1 MILYASF
8 IRENVLVTEFMQL
21 ITVEKADA
29 SSLLS
34 ILLSHL
40 QSVCVDLQRISGIS
54 TDGARVMM
62 GSTAGLVVRLRQ
74 KIPHLVSVHCIAH
87 RLVSSAVTFSARYA
101 ISFEPVFNFLSL
113 MCSTCR
119 EALAAKDAAEELPVF
134 DMVDDLI
141 RTVADLLG
149 RSGPRHA
156 RFMDLQEVITETSL
170 EVQGIHSVRWLSR
183 GDAVHRLVAVL
194 PAVIVL
200 LKELN
205 SKMYKLASS
214 YRFHFFLYFLADV
227 LEQLNILN
235 KTFQQKQLD
244 LVSLHA
250 QIKRTTH
257 HIESR
262 YVDCGDDFGGGM
274 SQWLSPFLERHGP
287 GCSREVKVEG
297 VDSDGRPSSITF
309 TLHDEPVDSY
319 SGPEDHDGCIKLCT
333 EFAER
338 IVANLEGRLGD
349 LDSLSGVRLFT
360 PDAWPQSKS
369 EWNARCQ
376 EWLQSLVTMFKAQD
390 REEILPGINKRQAG
404 KELRLFCSVLAR
416 ATKEAVIPLSTV
428 ECERGFTRQNVIKTW
443 RRGGIK
449 DARLGDLMCLSL
461 MQYEPNYD
469 EVAEI
474 WRSYRKRKPFSNAP
488 ICTPTPGENKKGK
501 HEEPV
506 DVDDEEEP
514 VGDAGG
520 SSNDEDEMSS

>member
-1 MILYASF
+1 M
-8 IRENVLVTEFMQL
+8 
-21 ITVEKADA
+21 
-29 SSLLS
+29 
-34 ILLSHL
+34 
-40 QSVCVDLQRISGIS
+40 
-54 TDGARVMM
+54 
-62 GSTAGLVVRLRQ
+62 AGLAEGVGCDDDAGSDDELDGLEEARTGLDMLLRSLAPGVLAPRLPTA
-74 KIPHLVSVHCIAH
+74 KPALVERVHRDHPPVSSSSDSIRGRGATDVQTQAFRKHAGTTKH
-87 RLVSSAVTFSARYA
+87 RLAMEKQEALLNAASKQPRIDQHRAAIDAEKNRVVALLDSMLFVSSCDAPMGTWVKLVQYLARKGVQGY
-101 ISFEPVFNFLSL
+101 PKKGYG
-113 MCSTCR
+113 TYYTT

-141 RTVADLLG
+141 RAVADLLG

-183 GDAVHRLVAVL
+183 GDAVRRLVAVL

-250 QIKRTTH
+250 QIKRTTR

-262 YVDCGDDFGGGM
+262 YVDCGDDFGSGM
-274 SQWLSPFLERHGP
+274 SQWLSPFLLRHGP

-319 SGPEDHDGCIKLCT
+319 SGPEDHDGCIQLCT

-369 EWNARCQ
+369 ERNARCL

-390 REEILPGINKRQAG
+390 RE
-404 KELRLFCSVLAR
+404 
-416 ATKEAVIPLSTV
+416 
-428 ECERGFTRQNVIKTW
+428 
-443 RRGGIK
+443 
-449 DARLGDLMCLSL
+449 
-461 MQYEPNYD
+461 
-469 EVAEI
+469 
-474 WRSYRKRKPFSNAP
+474 
-488 ICTPTPGENKKGK
+488 NKKGK
-501 HEEPV
+501 HEEEPVDVDDEEEPV

-520 SSNDEDEMSS
+520 SSSDEDEMSS

>member
-1 MILYASF
+1 M
-8 IRENVLVTEFMQL
+8 
-21 ITVEKADA
+21 
-29 SSLLS
+29 
-34 ILLSHL
+34 
-40 QSVCVDLQRISGIS
+40 
-54 TDGARVMM
+54 
-62 GSTAGLVVRLRQ
+62 AGLAEGVACDDDAGMDSSDDELDGLEEARTGLDMLLRSLAPGVLAPRPPTA
-74 KIPHLVSVHCIAH
+74 KPALDERVHRDHPPVSSSPDSIRRRGATDVQRQAFRKHAGTTKH
-87 RLVSSAVTFSARYA
+87 RLAMDKQEALLNAASKQPRIDQHRAAVDAEKNRVVALLDSMLFVSSCDAPMGTWVKLVQYLARKGVQGFPKKGYGTYYT
-101 ISFEPVFNFLSL
+101 S
-113 MCSTCR
+113 

-141 RTVADLLG
+141 RAVADLLG

-156 RFMDLQEVITETSL
+156 RFMDMQEVITETSL

-183 GDAVHRLVAVL
+183 GDAVHRLVAVF

-235 KTFQQKQLD
+235 KTFQQK
-244 LVSLHA
+244 

-309 TLHDEPVDSY
+309 TLHNEPVDSY

-369 EWNARCQ
+369 ERNARCQ

-390 REEILPGINKRQAG
+390 RINKRQAG
-404 KELRLFCSVLAR
+404 KELRLFC
-416 ATKEAVIPLSTV
+416 
-428 ECERGFTRQNVIKTW
+428 
-443 RRGGIK
+443 
-449 DARLGDLMCLSL
+449 
-461 MQYEPNYD
+461 
-469 EVAEI
+469 
-474 WRSYRKRKPFSNAP
+474 
-488 ICTPTPGENKKGK
+488 ENKKGK

-514 VGDAGG
+514 VGDARG

>member
-1 MILYASF
+1 MF
-8 IRENVLVTEFMQL
+8 NP
-21 ITVEKADA
+21 KP
-29 SSLLS
+29 SSHLLS
-34 ILLSHL
+34 WVS
-40 QSVCVDLQRISGIS
+40 
-54 TDGARVMM
+54 
-62 GSTAGLVVRLRQ
+62 LR
-74 KIPHLVSVHCIAH
+74 A
-87 RLVSSAVTFSARYA
+87 ARYA

-149 RSGPRHA
+149 RSGLRHA

-235 KTFQQKQLD
+235 KTFQHKQLD

-297 VDSDGRPSSITF
+297 VDSDGQPSSITF

-319 SGPEDHDGCIKLCT
+319 SSPEDHDGCIKLCT

-349 LDSLSGVRLFT
+349 LDSLSGVHLFT

-369 EWNARCQ
+369 ERNARCQ

-390 REEILPGINKRQAG
+390 REEILPG
-404 KELRLFCSVLAR
+404 
-416 ATKEAVIPLSTV
+416 
-428 ECERGFTRQNVIKTW
+428 
-443 RRGGIK
+443 
-449 DARLGDLMCLSL
+449 SL
-461 MQYEPNYD
+461 
-469 EVAEI
+469 
-474 WRSYRKRKPFSNAP
+474 
-488 ICTPTPGENKKGK
+488 
-501 HEEPV
+501 
-506 DVDDEEEP
+506 
-514 VGDAGG
+514 
-520 SSNDEDEMSS
+520 

>member
-1 MILYASF
+1 MAGLAEGLACDDDAGMDSSDDEPDGLEEAKTGLDMLLRSLGPGVLAPRPPTAKPAPVERVNHDHPPVSSSPDS
-8 IRENVLVTEFMQL
+8 IRSDPAAPAAVSDTVVVESYNEVLCPAQL
-21 ITVEKADA
+21 QAEAVDAELGKAIFQHRRRATCREQHIPSSIIGRGATDVQTQAFRKHAGTTKHKLAMEKQEALLNATSKQPRIDQHRAAVDA
-29 SSLLS
+29 EKN
-34 ILLSHL
+34 
-40 QSVCVDLQRISGIS
+40 
-54 TDGARVMM
+54 RVMALLDSM
-62 GSTAGLVVRLRQ
+62 LFVRL
-74 KIPHLVSVHCIAH
+74 
-87 RLVSSAVTFSARYA
+87 
-101 ISFEPVFNFLSL
+101 
-113 MCSTCR
+113 R

-141 RTVADLLG
+141 RAVADLLG

-170 EVQGIHSVRWLSR
+170 KVQGIHSVWWLSW
-183 GDAVHRLVAVL
+183 GDAVRRLVAVL

-205 SKMYKLASS
+205 SKMYALASS

-235 KTFQQKQLD
+235 KTFQQRQLD

-250 QIKRTTH
+250 QIKRTTR

-262 YVDCGDDFGGGM
+262 YVDCGDDFGGGS

-297 VDSDGRPSSITF
+297 VDSDGRPSSFTF

-319 SGPEDHDGCIKLCT
+319 SGPEDHDGCIQLCT

-338 IVANLEGRLGD
+338 IMANLEGRLGD

-369 EWNARCQ
+369 ERNARCQ
-376 EWLQSLVTMFKAQD
+376 EWLHSLVTMFKAQD
-390 REEILPGINKRQAG
+390 REEILPG
-404 KELRLFCSVLAR
+404 
-416 ATKEAVIPLSTV
+416 
-428 ECERGFTRQNVIKTW
+428 
-443 RRGGIK
+443 
-449 DARLGDLMCLSL
+449 D
-461 MQYEPNYD
+461 
-469 EVAEI
+469 
-474 WRSYRKRKPFSNAP
+474 
-488 ICTPTPGENKKGK
+488 NKKGK
-501 HEEPV
+501 HDEPV
-506 DVDDEEEP
+506 DVDDEEP

-520 SSNDEDEMSS
+520 SSSDEDDEMSS

>member
-1 MILYASF
+1 MAGLAEGVGCDDDAGSDDELDGLEEARTGLDMLLRSLAPGVLAPRLPTAKPALVERVHRDHPPVSSSSDS
-8 IRENVLVTEFMQL
+8 IRGEPAAPAAVSDTVVLDSPTTKSTGPRNFKLKQSTL
-21 ITVEKADA
+21 SWAKPSSSTAVEQPVANNTAPLPSLVIDISEAIEAVYADA
-29 SSLLS
+29 LLKYK
-34 ILLSHL
+34 
-40 QSVCVDLQRISGIS
+40 
-54 TDGARVMM
+54 T
-62 GSTAGLVVRLRQ
+62 
-74 KIPHLVSVHCIAH
+74 KW
-87 RLVSSAVTFSARYA
+87 
-101 ISFEPVFNFLSL
+101 
-113 MCSTCR
+113 

-141 RTVADLLG
+141 RAVADLLG

-170 EVQGIHSVRWLSR
+170 E
-183 GDAVHRLVAVL
+183 
-194 PAVIVL
+194 
-200 LKELN
+200 
-205 SKMYKLASS
+205 
-214 YRFHFFLYFLADV
+214 
-227 LEQLNILN
+227 
-235 KTFQQKQLD
+235 LD

-250 QIKRTTH
+250 QIKRTTR

-274 SQWLSPFLERHGP
+274 SQWLSPFLLRHGP

-319 SGPEDHDGCIKLCT
+319 SGPEDHDGCIQLCT

-369 EWNARCQ
+369 ERNARCL

-390 REEILPGINKRQAG
+390 RE
-404 KELRLFCSVLAR
+404 
-416 ATKEAVIPLSTV
+416 
-428 ECERGFTRQNVIKTW
+428 
-443 RRGGIK
+443 
-449 DARLGDLMCLSL
+449 
-461 MQYEPNYD
+461 
-469 EVAEI
+469 
-474 WRSYRKRKPFSNAP
+474 
-488 ICTPTPGENKKGK
+488 NKKGK
-501 HEEPV
+501 HEEEPVDVDDEEEPV

-520 SSNDEDEMSS
+520 SSSDEDEMSS

>member
-1 MILYASF
+1 M
-8 IRENVLVTEFMQL
+8 
-21 ITVEKADA
+21 
-29 SSLLS
+29 
-34 ILLSHL
+34 
-40 QSVCVDLQRISGIS
+40 
-54 TDGARVMM
+54 
-62 GSTAGLVVRLRQ
+62 AGLAEGVGCDDDAGSDDELDGLEEARTGLDMLLRSLAPGVLAPRLPTA
-74 KIPHLVSVHCIAH
+74 KPALVERVHRDHPPVSSSSDSIRGRGATDVQTQAFRKHAGTTKH
-87 RLVSSAVTFSARYA
+87 RLAMEKQEALLNAASKQPRIDQHRAAIDAEKNRVVALLDSMLFVSSCDAPMGTWVKLVQYLARKGVQGY
-101 ISFEPVFNFLSL
+101 PKKGYG
-113 MCSTCR
+113 TYYTT

-141 RTVADLLG
+141 RAVADLLG

-183 GDAVHRLVAVL
+183 GDAVRRLVAVL

-250 QIKRTTH
+250 QIKRTTR

-274 SQWLSPFLERHGP
+274 SQWLSPFLLRHGP

-319 SGPEDHDGCIKLCT
+319 SGPEDHDGCIQLCT

-369 EWNARCQ
+369 ERNARCL
-376 EWLQSLVTMFKAQD
+376 EWLQSLVTIPAPPSFSHPSTQPD
-390 REEILPGINKRQAG
+390 PSQHLN
-404 KELRLFCSVLAR
+404 
-416 ATKEAVIPLSTV
+416 ATCMPLNSH
-428 ECERGFTRQNVIKTW
+428 
-443 RRGGIK
+443 
-449 DARLGDLMCLSL
+449 
-461 MQYEPNYD
+461 
-469 EVAEI
+469 
-474 WRSYRKRKPFSNAP
+474 
-488 ICTPTPGENKKGK
+488 TP
-501 HEEPV
+501 V
-506 DVDDEEEP
+506 
-514 VGDAGG
+514 
-520 SSNDEDEMSS
+520 S